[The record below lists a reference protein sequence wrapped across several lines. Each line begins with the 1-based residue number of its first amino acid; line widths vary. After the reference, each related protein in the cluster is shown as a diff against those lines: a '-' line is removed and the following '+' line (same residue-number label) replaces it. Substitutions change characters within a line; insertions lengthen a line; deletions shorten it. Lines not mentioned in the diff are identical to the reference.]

1 MKLSVVVPV
10 YNEIHTLD
18 SVLAEV
24 ARSLPQVAKEII
36 VVDDASTDGTRE
48 WLART
53 IQPMVAE
60 SAGLAP
66 PSVALPPPVS
76 PAGTSPRTGPAMHSP
91 AGSLTATDQRNL
103 SSAAPVTIRA
113 LFHAHNQGKGAALRT
128 GFAAAT
134 GEVIVIQDAD
144 LEYTPQDWEPM
155 WRLIAEGRADVVYGS
170 RFYGN
175 PHRVLYFHHFLG
187 NKLITLLINL
197 LCNTMFTDI
206 EVCYKMFRAEV
217 LDGLSLCCDGFGF
230 EVEFTVKVSRS
241 ARRWR
246 LYESGVSY
254 YGRTYDEGK
263 KISWKDGFRALGYI
277 IWFRLVG

>member
-1 MKLSVVVPV
+1 MKLSVIVPV
-10 YNEIHTLD
+10 YNELHTLD

-36 VVDDASTDGTRE
+36 VVDDGSTDGTRE
-48 WLART
+48 WLAHT
-53 IQPMVAE
+53 IQPATAE
-60 SAGLAP
+60 AELPSMALPSPPPAEFRPVVPTMPLSAG
-66 PSVALPPPVS
+66 SSTVTEQRDRLP
-76 PAGTSPRTGPAMHSP
+76 
-91 AGSLTATDQRNL
+91 
-103 SSAAPVTIRA
+103 APVIIRA
-113 LFHAHNQGKGAALRT
+113 LFHPRNQGKGAALRT

-155 WRLIAEGRADVVYGS
+155 WRLMAEGRADVVYGS

-187 NKLITLLINL
+187 NKLITLLVNL

-217 LDGLSLCCDGFGF
+217 LNGLALRCDGFGF

-241 ARRWR
+241 AHRWR

-277 IWFRLVG
+277 IWFRLMG